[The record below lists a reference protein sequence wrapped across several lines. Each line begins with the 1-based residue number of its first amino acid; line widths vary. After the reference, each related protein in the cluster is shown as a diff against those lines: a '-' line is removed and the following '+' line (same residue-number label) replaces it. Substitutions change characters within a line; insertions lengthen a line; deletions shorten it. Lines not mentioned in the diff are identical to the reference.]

1 MYKGINDIPTYNWW
15 QLNETLDLDFLL
27 VNGGKEKIVN
37 NQITPN
43 QEYALLERFQLIR
56 AEFFDKIALDE
67 AVEDLLLKKYKLQ
80 EYRCEILEENDPD
93 YYRTL
98 YEILERKIESLE
110 STTANSGTTNLDIKA
125 ALEESQHHY
134 IDTRIMPIAEFHATF
149 DRYKEKVRVSN
160 SQAARGKGVN

>member
-1 MYKGINDIPTYNWW
+1 MSFKMYKGINDIPTYNWW
-15 QLNETLDLDFLL
+15 QLNESLDLDFLL
-27 VNGGKEKIVN
+27 VKERKGEL
-37 NQITPN
+37 TDN

-80 EYRCEILEENDPD
+80 EYRCEILEGNDPD

-98 YEILERKIESLE
+98 YEILERKIEAIE
-110 STTANSGTTNLDIKA
+110 SATANSGTTNLQIKA
-125 ALEESQHHY
+125 ALEESQHYY
-134 IDTRIMPIAEFHATF
+134 IDTRIVPIAEFHAIF
-149 DRYKEKVRVSN
+149 DRYKEKVRISH